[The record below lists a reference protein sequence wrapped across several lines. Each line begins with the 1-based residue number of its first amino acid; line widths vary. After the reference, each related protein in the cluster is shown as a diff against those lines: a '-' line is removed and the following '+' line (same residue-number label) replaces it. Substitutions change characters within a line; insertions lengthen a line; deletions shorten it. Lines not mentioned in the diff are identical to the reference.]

1 LKVFLAAL
9 FDECRTIW
17 TLGRAR
23 DARSFHPLALPGPQ
37 IGGSGVLDVTRD
49 QGDKLRQCSHQARW
63 VLSVIHAARNLPL

>member
-1 LKVFLAAL
+1 L

-49 QGDKLRQCSHQARW
+49 QGDKLAFRQPSGTLDAVGHPRCQESAS
-63 VLSVIHAARNLPL
+63 LTSELA